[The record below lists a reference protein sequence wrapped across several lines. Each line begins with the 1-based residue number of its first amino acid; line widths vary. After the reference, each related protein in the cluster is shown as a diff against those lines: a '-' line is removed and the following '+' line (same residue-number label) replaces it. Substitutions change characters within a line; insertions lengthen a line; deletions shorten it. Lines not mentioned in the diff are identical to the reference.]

1 MRQDYKIIKEEYDTN
16 TLLST
21 VTIQTDIGIFTGYS
35 KAYDCDC
42 KYPSIHHGHQI
53 ALTKALQ
60 KFVNKTIKLINKDIA
75 LIEKMKKEIRDNQS
89 FEAGIIRSYLYNK
102 QIEVAQWYNRQYNLE
117 KSLKDRLQSRDAL
130 IERYEKK
137 K

>member
-1 MRQDYKIIKEEYDTN
+1 MRQDYKIIKEEYNTE

-75 LIEKMKKEIRDNQS
+75 LLEKMKKEIMDTKS
-89 FEAGIIRSYLYNK
+89 FEAGIIYNYLKNK
-102 QIEVAQWYNRQYNLE
+102 QIELAQWHNRESNLD
-117 KSLKDRLQSRDAL
+117 KSLQDRLHSRDAL
-130 IERYEKK
+130 VEKYEKK
-137 K
+137 N

>member
-1 MRQDYKIIKEEYDTN
+1 MRQDYKIIKEEYNTE

-75 LIEKMKKEIRDNQS
+75 LLEKMKKEIRDSQS
-89 FEAGIIRSYLYNK
+89 FEAGIIYNYLNNR
-102 QIEVAQWYNRQYNLE
+102 QIEVTQWYNRQYNLE

-130 IERYEKK
+130 VEKYEKK
-137 K
+137 N